1 MIIGFIG
8 TGHMG
13 GSIALAL
20 GKGGAHRLLL
30 HNRTEEKAARLQ
42 EAIGENAKV
51 ASFDEVASR
60 ADVLFLGVKPVD
72 LDDVLK
78 ALPRPH
84 GIVISMIAGV
94 KLEEIA
100 PLVGDAPLVRILP
113 NTPVAV
119 GKGFTLV
126 TFDASFSEARK
137 KEVLDL
143 LSPMGEAVEVTEDK
157 LNPGGVLTGS
167 APAYLDYFVDALAEA
182 GVSMGLTKEEATQYV
197 LAMCE
202 GAITL
207 AKESGKSPKRL
218 GEEVCSPGGST
229 IEGVQVLLE
238 RGLYSM
244 VKEASLATYRKNQ
257 KMR

>member
-1 MIIGFIG
+1 MVIGFIG

-20 GKGGAHRLLL
+20 GKDGAHRLLL
-30 HNRTEEKAARLQ
+30 HNRTEDKAARLQ
-42 EAIGENAKV
+42 KTIGENAIV
-51 ASFDEVASR
+51 VPLEEVASQ

-72 LDDVLK
+72 LDGVLK
-78 ALPRPH
+78 ALPRPR
-84 GIVISMIAGV
+84 GIVVSMIAGV
-94 KLEEIA
+94 SLKEIA
-100 PLVGDAPLVRILP
+100 PFLGGAPLVRILP

-126 TFDASFSEARK
+126 TFDASFSAAQK
-137 KEVLDL
+137 KAFLEL
-143 LSPMGEAVEVTEDK
+143 LSPLGEAVEVAEDK

-182 GVSMGLTKEEATQYV
+182 GVSMGLTKDEATKYV

-202 GAITL
+202 GAIAL

-244 VKEASLATYRKNQ
+244 VEEASLATYRKNQ

>member
-1 MIIGFIG
+1 M
-8 TGHMG
+8 
-13 GSIALAL
+13 
-20 GKGGAHRLLL
+20 
-30 HNRTEEKAARLQ
+30 
-42 EAIGENAKV
+42 
-51 ASFDEVASR
+51 
-60 ADVLFLGVKPVD
+60 
-72 LDDVLK
+72 
-78 ALPRPH
+78 
-84 GIVISMIAGV
+84 
-94 KLEEIA
+94 
-100 PLVGDAPLVRILP
+100 
-113 NTPVAV
+113 
-119 GKGFTLV
+119 
-126 TFDASFSEARK
+126 
-137 KEVLDL
+137 

-182 GVSMGLTKEEATQYV
+182 GVSIGLTKEEATQYV

-202 GAITL
+202 GVIAL

-244 VKEASLATYRKNQ
+244 EKEASLATYRTNQ